1 MNSNHNPESMT
12 ADERR
17 AEVAGL
23 LARGLLRAVRDA
35 RSRTSSA
42 SEKVSESGESSETCL
57 DSSGDL
63 PLSVAQRPTG

>member
-1 MNSNHNPESMT
+1 MNSNHNLETMT

-23 LARGLLRAVRDA
+23 LARGLLRAIRNA
-35 RSRTSSA
+35 RARTSSA
-42 SEKVSESGESSETCL
+42 GEKVSESGETCL

-63 PLSVAQRPTG
+63 PLSVARRPAR